1 MYIAYLCYPYLQMGD
16 DLEDWEPEIRF
27 EEPYKHQY
35 GKVVTIAFQPLKDWK
50 HDDPNQT
57 YW

>member
-50 HDDPNQT
+50 HDDHN
-57 YW
+57 